1 MSESKRIA
9 TNDQDECV
17 FVSAYDDQTVWLSIH
32 FRRGS
37 ASTVLTREQALE
49 LIAELQKVVA

>member
-1 MSESKRIA
+1 MSESKRINA
-9 TNDQDECV
+9 KDDDECV
-17 FVSAYDDQTVWLSIH
+17 FVSEHDDHTVWLSIH